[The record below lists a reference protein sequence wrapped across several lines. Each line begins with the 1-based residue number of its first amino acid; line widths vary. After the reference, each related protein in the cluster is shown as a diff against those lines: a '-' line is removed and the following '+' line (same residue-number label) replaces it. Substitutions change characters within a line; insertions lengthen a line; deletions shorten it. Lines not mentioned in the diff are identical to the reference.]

1 MMLLFILCAVVGAL
15 RDVTGAPL
23 ARKMVDMSY
32 RFDDTTLHFPGTK
45 EFEIIVVRN
54 GTMEENGIWV
64 QSEEYSSST
73 HVGTHMDAP
82 AHFTKGGLTIDQI
95 PVHRFIAPAAVIDI
109 TAKAQL
115 DRDAEATVEDLLHWE
130 SITGQTL
137 NETIV
142 LLKTGWGKKW
152 NNRTDFFGTP
162 ENDATKLHFPGLAPD
177 AATWL
182 VENRNIY
189 GIGTETLSFEKG
201 ATRTYPVHQTLLGHG
216 IYGLE
221 NVANVDKIPIYGAKL
236 YVLPMKVG
244 RASGAPTRIIATY
257 PIILDPPSS
266 SN

>member
-1 MMLLFILCAVVGAL
+1 
-15 RDVTGAPL
+15 
-23 ARKMVDMSY
+23 MVDMSY
-32 RFDDTTLHFPGTK
+32 TFDETTQHYPGTK
-45 EFEIIVVRN
+45 EFVLNVVRN
-54 GTMEENGIWV
+54 GTLEGSDIWI
-64 QSEEYSSST
+64 QSEEYSSAI

-82 AHFTKGGLTIDQI
+82 AHFARGGLTVDQI
-95 PVHRFIAPAAVIDI
+95 PVHRLIAAAAVIDI

-137 NETIV
+137 DETVI

-189 GIGTETLSFEKG
+189 GIGTEALSFDKG
-201 ATRTYPVHQTLLGHG
+201 ATRSFPVHQTLLGHG

-236 YVLPMKVG
+236 YVMPMKIG
-244 RASGAPTRIIATY
+244 KASGAPTRIIATY
-257 PIILDPPSS
+257 PLILGPPLS